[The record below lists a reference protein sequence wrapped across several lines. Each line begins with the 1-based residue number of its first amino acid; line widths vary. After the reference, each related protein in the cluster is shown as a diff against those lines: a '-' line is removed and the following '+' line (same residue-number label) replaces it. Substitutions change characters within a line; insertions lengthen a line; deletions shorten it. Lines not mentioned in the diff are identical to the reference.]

1 MVHMCTEYS
10 VLVNVVNH
18 GQHCFGKV
26 QEPDDPSVRANP
38 RGQSILRRDGMQYCM
53 QAVHYV
59 LITGE

>member
-1 MVHMCTEYS
+1 M
-10 VLVNVVNH
+10 VNH